1 MYHVGVVVC
10 TCNTATFEAEFQN
23 GMLSVQAGGNTPP
36 TGGQIM

>member
-23 GMLSVQAGGNTPP
+23 GMLSVQAGGNTPQ
-36 TGGQIM
+36 TGG